1 MRMANT
7 CIVYNNDHTRT
18 EKIVQLH
25 EKDIIGQQKN
35 GKYKDGK
42 GIDNDNWADNGKHND
57 EDKDK

>member
-1 MRMANT
+1 MY
-7 CIVYNNDHTRT
+7 CIQQWPYKDW
-18 EKIVQLH
+18 KIVQLH
-25 EKDIIGQQKN
+25 EKDIIGKQKN